1 MYQDS
6 TPSTPEDEE
15 KEDSDLEL
23 SENASDD
30 DDEDNEDDEDKS
42 LQYTYTKVTERPER
56 VPVLAPSAQL
66 YPSYVAPQPV
76 TYYYHSY
83 YPTSSY
89 YSGYRHPFRYPLTC
103 SGAPYYYC
111 YPYVRH

>member
-6 TPSTPEDEE
+6 TPSTPE
-15 KEDSDLEL
+15 EDSDLEL
-23 SENASDD
+23 SEEASEVDYE
-30 DDEDNEDDEDKS
+30 DEDEP
-42 LQYTYTKVTERPER
+42 LQYTYTQVTER

-111 YPYVRH
+111 YPYIRH

>member
-6 TPSTPEDEE
+6 TPSTPEDEK

-23 SENASDD
+23 SENASGEDD
-30 DDEDNEDDEDKS
+30 DVEEP
-42 LQYTYTKVTERPER
+42 LQYTYTQVTER
-56 VPVLAPSAQL
+56 VPVLAPIAQL
-66 YPSYVAPQPV
+66 TPSYVAPPPV

-83 YPTSSY
+83 YPTTTSY
-89 YSGYRHPFRYPLTC
+89 YSGYRYPFRYPLTC

-111 YPYVRH
+111 YPYVRQ